1 MEEILTIG
9 ELKRRVSIVEV
20 AREHVV
26 LKKAGKMYRGLSPF
40 ADERT
45 PSFYVTDDG
54 MDGVG
59 FFKDFSTG
67 KGGNVFRL
75 FGMLNGLDSE
85 NPQDFEEIVYR
96 LSRRA
101 GVTLRGSA
109 AEKRREDIK
118 ILSDLCNIF
127 CGNLAGCE
135 DAKDYL
141 RHCREIDERNARK
154 FRLGYADGTEAQ
166 KLMKMGYDES
176 CLLAHGIINENGKA
190 FFRDRIMIPIFDE
203 YGSVRG
209 FSGRAVRENEKVK
222 YLHSKNNDFFKKSD
236 FLYGAGP
243 RIREKGFA
251 MIMEGFFD
259 VITSRI
265 SGFETGVAP
274 LGTSISEKQAQILA
288 KFTENI
294 LICLDGDRAGIEG
307 AKKNALFLIEKGFE
321 VKIATVPHGMDPD
334 EFIREYGKR
343 KFIEVAKSAVDY
355 YDFVM
360 AGLVDEDGRI
370 GELGRRKRAVQR
382 LSRYFEVCGPVDRDW
397 YIKKFAAS
405 LEISADDAKRIFP
418 AAFGSG
424 HRDEQCDDFCFFRTD
439 EMQELCDIDTLIMS
453 ALERNG
459 LYGKMSVFYREHME
473 KSALTVAEKQF
484 LAQMCVGD
492 PFMSEQVPL
501 RMKEIW
507 EKSTGNENIEE
518 LFQRHE
524 SLSAKIYGKGE
535 DLAQENGGLSA
546 ADDKKGEEK
555 GPRKR

>member
-67 KGGNVFRL
+67 AGGNVFRL

-109 AEKRREDIK
+109 AERKREDIK

-135 DAKDYL
+135 DAKNYL
-141 RHCREIDERNARK
+141 LRCREIDERNARK

-176 CLLAHGIINENGKA
+176 ELLAHGIINENGKA

-222 YLHSKNNDFFKKSD
+222 YLHSRNSSFFRKSD

-274 LGTSISEKQAQILA
+274 LGTSISERQAQILK
-288 KFTENI
+288 KFTDNI

-307 AKKNALFLIEKGFE
+307 AKKNALFLIEKGFC
-321 VKIATVPHGMDPD
+321 VKIAAVPHGMDPD

-343 KFIEVAKSAVDY
+343 KFISVAKSAVDY
-355 YDFVM
+355 YDFVT
-360 AGLVDEDGRI
+360 ADLVDEDGRI
-370 GELGRRKRAVQR
+370 GGLGRRKIAVQR
-382 LSRYFEVCGPVDRDW
+382 LQHYFEVCGPVDRDW

-418 AAFGSG
+418 AAFGNG
-424 HRDEQCDDFCFFRTD
+424 RRDELSCDDFCFFRTD
-439 EMQELCDIDTLIMS
+439 EMQELCDVDTLIMS

-459 LYGKMSVFYREHME
+459 LYDKMSVFYREHME
-473 KSALTVAEKQF
+473 KAQLTVAEKQF
-484 LAQMCVGD
+484 LAQMCVGE

-501 RMKEIW
+501 RMKEIFLS
-507 EKSTGNENIEE
+507 STGKENIEE

-524 SLSAKIYGKGE
+524 RLTSKIYGKGE
-535 DLAQENGGLSA
+535 DGLAQEGRKS
-546 ADDKKGEEK
+546 EEK